1 VRYRA
6 DIARRQRGWGRRART
21 WLGLRLGLGL
31 GPGLGLGLELG
42 LGLVEHVP
50 QLIHAPPPRTA
61 RHLPELIGAQG
72 AVAREV
78 AVVGLVELREHH
90 GARLGRIRG

>member
-1 VRYRA
+1 M
-6 DIARRQRGWGRRART
+6 
-21 WLGLRLGLGL
+21 
-31 GPGLGLGLELG
+31 
-42 LGLVEHVP
+42 EHVP

-90 GARLGRIRG
+90 GARLGRIRGWGLAARARGRVGARG